1 MIALVLKRPL
11 TAALALLAALSLAAA
26 GVQGLRVRYAAQ
38 RAVAAET
45 AAREATRRA
54 ELNAAAVEALDRAHE
69 TTRRLEE
76 TADDAARTLARDPRG
91 DARLDP
97 GLLADWRDALERL
110 RADAAAARA
119 DRRAAE
125 PARAVPE
132 A

>member
-1 MIALVLKRPL
+1 ALER
-11 TAALALLAALSLAAA
+11 
-26 GVQGLRVRYAAQ
+26 
-38 RAVAAET
+38 AET
-45 AAREATRRA
+45 AEIAAREASRRA
-54 ELNAAAVEALDRAHE
+54 ELNAAAVQALDRAHQ

-97 GLLADWRDALERL
+97 GLLADWRDALRRL

-119 DRRAAE
+119 DAGPAE
-125 PARAVPE
+125 PARAVPP